1 MISIRDSLLLSVLKL
16 KAYKTRSLLTITT
29 LSIGAIAILSILFA
43 LSGITNIGQ
52 QVFKDNLAGKHYISV
67 QILPQCDKNETNC
80 IYSFNQKE
88 FESKYAKYTLGKT
101 DPQYSSDKQIRL
113 DGAIPT
119 PPSAN
124 DARSP
129 DYYSYSIQTVPD
141 VMINDVLFPGEV
153 FSAESEVIPI
163 IVPEQAINKDFNTMQ
178 QYSSKQ
184 RFEKYKSLIQEFKD
198 KEFNLSV
205 ASDPSINGDSGRYE
219 KTDIKVKI
227 VGIMFQSNA
236 LVPGTVSESFYIPQN
251 ALTKQNDIATSLNMT
266 EPRAYHIEMRSKS
279 DRDALVNSFT
289 TEIPSEYL
297 IEPLRSSYEKFADII
312 YVGQSIAMIFG
323 GFLLTISA
331 LFIFTTINKIA
342 GDGRKEIAI
351 FRSYGATRKDIV
363 VILNSY
369 VLIIVAMGFVVGM
382 VVSIILTITGSLL
395 WGDTTFYFLVNSG
408 NYFDIVKPSFM
419 FLDLPWIYILSFLLI
434 LCLVGM
440 LAALGP
446 ILRASKIQPILALR
460 DE

>member
-184 RFEKYKSLIQEFKD
+184 RFEKYK
-198 KEFNLSV
+198 V
-205 ASDPSINGDSGRYE
+205 
-219 KTDIKVKI
+219 
-227 VGIMFQSNA
+227 
-236 LVPGTVSESFYIPQN
+236 
-251 ALTKQNDIATSLNMT
+251 
-266 EPRAYHIEMRSKS
+266 
-279 DRDALVNSFT
+279 
-289 TEIPSEYL
+289 
-297 IEPLRSSYEKFADII
+297 
-312 YVGQSIAMIFG
+312 
-323 GFLLTISA
+323 
-331 LFIFTTINKIA
+331 
-342 GDGRKEIAI
+342 
-351 FRSYGATRKDIV
+351 
-363 VILNSY
+363 
-369 VLIIVAMGFVVGM
+369 
-382 VVSIILTITGSLL
+382 
-395 WGDTTFYFLVNSG
+395 
-408 NYFDIVKPSFM
+408 
-419 FLDLPWIYILSFLLI
+419 
-434 LCLVGM
+434 
-440 LAALGP
+440 
-446 ILRASKIQPILALR
+446 
-460 DE
+460 